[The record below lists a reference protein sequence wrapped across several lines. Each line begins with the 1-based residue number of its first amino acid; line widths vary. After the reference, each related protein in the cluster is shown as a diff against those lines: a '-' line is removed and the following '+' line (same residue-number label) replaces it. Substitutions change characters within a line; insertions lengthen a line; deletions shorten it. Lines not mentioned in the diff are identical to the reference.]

1 MLLLREHQQELV
13 MHMLER
19 QEAAMSGAGGGA
31 GADPIQTQGRSFT
44 GP

>member
-19 QEAAMSGAGGGA
+19 QEAAMSGAGA